1 MSNKL
6 ELLLIGCKMKKDKFI
21 SVIKERF
28 INDEDGNFVETV
40 LIIVIFAL
48 LVIFVSNKIGGAVKT
63 KGDEAAKII
72 SEGSLN

>member
-1 MSNKL
+1 MNDKF

-21 SVIKERF
+21 NIVKERF
-28 INDEDGNFVETV
+28 IYDEDGNLVETV

-48 LVIFVSNKIGGAVKT
+48 AVILVSNVIGGALKS
-63 KGDEAAKII
+63 KGNEAAKII